1 MYASSVENVRHAASS
16 IGARRNFPNVEVIP
30 ADRYTSGGEG
40 KERSDDIDST
50 SSITALLKQRKL
62 ISDPLF
68 IAIGLLSTTFRYFLP
83 FGDLGFSNRGASFLQ
98 NLASS
103 IRARFTQLRANAL
116 GGFHTGTNYPRPRRK
131 GRRRGGGDA
140 EG

>member
-50 SSITALLKQRKL
+50 SSITALLKQR
-62 ISDPLF
+62 SPF
-68 IAIGLLSTTFRYFLP
+68 SSRSVSFQLLSATFFL
-83 FGDLGFSNRGASFLQ
+83 
-98 NLASS
+98 LA
-103 IRARFTQLRANAL
+103 ILVFPTAEHRFFKIWRARFERGAPVDADKGERL
-116 GGFHTGTNYPRPRRK
+116 GRVSHR
-131 GRRRGGGDA
+131 D
-140 EG
+140 